1 MIISIAERRGKI
13 GLTQEELAKR
23 LGTDR
28 TTVVKWEK
36 GKSFPRPEML
46 CQLARVL
53 GCTPNDLL
61 GFECKPAED
70 EKPETRGQEISVRM
84 SEAFADARKR
94 QEA

>member
-1 MIISIAERRGKI
+1 MIVSLADRRGKI

-36 GKSFPRPEML
+36 GKSFPRPQML
-46 CQLARVL
+46 IRLAEVL

-61 GFECKPAED
+61 GFEKKSAAE
-70 EKPETRGQEISVRM
+70 
-84 SEAFADARKR
+84 
-94 QEA
+94 

>member
-1 MIISIAERRGKI
+1 MIVSIAERRRRI
-13 GLTQEELAKR
+13 GLTQEELAQK

-36 GKSFPRPEML
+36 DKSFPRPDML

-61 GFECKPAED
+61 GFETEEKPAE
-70 EKPETRGQEISVRM
+70 SVRDIVARRVE
-84 SEAFADARKR
+84 EAQRGAAL
-94 QEA
+94 

>member
-1 MIISIAERRGKI
+1 MIVSIAERRRRI
-13 GLTQEELAKR
+13 GLTQEELAQK

-36 GKSFPRPEML
+36 DKSFPRPDML

-61 GFECKPAED
+61 GFEED
-70 EKPETRGQEISVRM
+70 GGEENGQARPRM
-84 SEAFADARKR
+84 MEENA
-94 QEA
+94 